1 MGDLSLQR
9 LSPATWP
16 QPLRVSPAGQAW
28 KSQHTRTRYELADP
42 RPSPSPSVLPPS
54 PPAALDPLIV
64 LRLQHRPLTLSFS
77 KMATQHTPSL
87 LPGQIHSL
95 SNLSTSLFYLP
106 LSASSLSNDSLIY
119 LALCGQPS
127 RRQAGPGFVPP
138 SWEGG
143 GAPRCQAPTFVVPI
157 FQQRKE
163 SQTPS
168 SPCLFSQ
175 DSGGIPKGW
184 GSHAPSAIQYFKASS
199 SGSPREGARD
209 CADT

>member
-77 KMATQHTPSL
+77 KMATQRTPSL

-119 LALCGQPS
+119 LALCGQQS
-127 RRQAGPGFVPP
+127 FV
-138 SWEGG
+138 
-143 GAPRCQAPTFVVPI
+143 AH
-157 FQQRKE
+157 
-163 SQTPS
+163 QTPPAITS
-168 SPCLFSQ
+168 AGRAGVWSPFLGRRRGPQVPSPYLRGPHFSAEERE
-175 DSGGIPKGW
+175 SNPILPLSFLPGLW
-184 GSHAPSAIQYFKASS
+184 GNSKRL
-199 SGSPREGARD
+199 G
-209 CADT
+209 

>member
-1 MGDLSLQR
+1 MSRIQSLLQAQVGDLSLQR

-95 SNLSTSLFYLP
+95 STLSTSLFYLP

-119 LALCGQPS
+119 LALCGQQS
-127 RRQAGPGFVPP
+127 FV
-138 SWEGG
+138 
-143 GAPRCQAPTFVVPI
+143 AH
-157 FQQRKE
+157 
-163 SQTPS
+163 QTPTAITS
-168 SPCLFSQ
+168 AGRAGVCSPFLGRRRGPQVPSPYLRGPHFSAEERE
-175 DSGGIPKGW
+175 SNPILPLSFLPGLW
-184 GSHAPSAIQYFKASS
+184 GNSKRL
-199 SGSPREGARD
+199 G
-209 CADT
+209 